1 MSVAFH
7 NEDFFFFGGEKD
19 NTEAQLFFN
28 DEVMTF
34 DFGALIFFPP
44 CLFYLAK
51 SQRGGL
57 ILELWECLTVGL
69 SLWLWIYSERGV
81 QKFLGVREWI
91 DL

>member
-7 NEDFFFFGGEKD
+7 NEDFFFFGGKKTIQRP
-19 NTEAQLFFN
+19 NCFFN

-57 ILELWECLTVGL
+57 ILEL
-69 SLWLWIYSERGV
+69 
-81 QKFLGVREWI
+81 
-91 DL
+91 